1 MFSLCPAVEKPR
13 CFSLF
18 SKMKCFMFSGG
29 DKKDEQKTPKSV
41 SLTSN
46 FSDRDINR
54 SGSEFNSRDVSG
66 TSTESSMGRKSS
78 YPNMSTRASN
88 LREFSITD
96 LKSATKNFSRS
107 VMIGEGGFGCVYR
120 GTVRNLEDPST
131 KIEVAVKQLGKRGLQ
146 VSLFSSLVL
155 KICRLSM
162 GLTRLP
168 HFRGFCRGIRSGLR
182 K

>member
-1 MFSLCPAVEKPR
+1 
-13 CFSLF
+13 
-18 SKMKCFMFSGG
+18 MKCFFFSGG
-29 DKKDEQKTPKSV
+29 DKKDEQKTPNSI

-54 SGSEFNSRDVSG
+54 SGSDFNSRDVSG

-78 YPNMSTRASN
+78 YPPMSTRESN

-107 VMIGEGGFGCVYR
+107 VMIGEGGFGCVFR
-120 GTVRNLEDPST
+120 GTVRDLEDPSV
-131 KIEVAVKQLGKRGLQ
+131 KVEVAVKQLGKRGLQ
-146 VSLFSSLVL
+146 ASHLFFFASLGL
-155 KICRLSM
+155 KICQLSNLM
-162 GLTRLP
+162 ISLLGY
-168 HFRGFCRGIRSGLR
+168 FRGIRNGLR